1 MKTNMEKNMEDIFN
15 LPADTK
21 PMVEVLNDSREVIEK
36 FDAQDQDI
44 DADYQYARDNLRSMI
59 NAAQQSIEDLSS
71 IASTSES
78 PRAYEVLSTLIKTIV
93 DANKDLLELQRK
105 VQLLKNEGDSK
116 PQNVTNAL
124 FVGSTS
130 ELQKLI
136 KQNSDIK

>member
-1 MKTNMEKNMEDIFN
+1 MEDIFN
-15 LPADTK
+15 LPSDTK
-21 PMVEVLNDSREVIEK
+21 PMVEVLKDSRDLIEK

-105 VQLLKNEGDSK
+105 VQLLKQEGDSK